1 MSDASVAYFL
11 TPLCR
16 EATFSEEQ
24 RVAFYSQIPPLMHHF
39 PHIFVM
45 QQRMQ
50 HQQQQMRQQQ
60 MNQMPYPPP
69 SSGGGA
75 QGGKGG
81 GTDIEALKQSGVLA
95 LLSSPEGRLRV
106 QELAGRVQSSRAR
119 LQEEVPT
126 WSPERKTDYLN
137 GFSEHPVLV
146 KLGEGGDSDPM
157 AKINTFVEMSDA
169 DLDQMMTLMLVVASD
184 ASLAGEA
191 LERNGS
197 SNSAVNGILTTMSSL
212 SNFNKFGPPAA
223 PPVTRSVEQ
232 HDGHD
237 HNGHDHGHNHAHGES
252 CNHNPVFRS
261 NAKDVSSG
269 RADTMDR

>member
-1 MSDASVAYFL
+1 
-11 TPLCR
+11 
-16 EATFSEEQ
+16 
-24 RVAFYSQIPPLMHHF
+24 MHHF

-50 HQQQQMRQQQ
+50 HQQQQMKQQQ

-69 SSGGGA
+69 SSG
-75 QGGKGG
+75 GGKGG

-126 WSPERKTDYLN
+126 WSSERKTDYLN

-146 KLGEGGDSDPM
+146 KLGEGGESDPM

-169 DLDQMMTLMLVVASD
+169 DLDQMMTLMLLVASD

-212 SNFNKFGPPAA
+212 SNFNKFGPPTA
-223 PPVTRSVEQ
+223 PPVSRSVEQ

-237 HNGHDHGHNHAHGES
+237 HNGHDHNGHDHGHSHAHGES
-252 CNHNPVFRS
+252 CNHHPVFRS
-261 NAKDVSSG
+261 KDVSSG